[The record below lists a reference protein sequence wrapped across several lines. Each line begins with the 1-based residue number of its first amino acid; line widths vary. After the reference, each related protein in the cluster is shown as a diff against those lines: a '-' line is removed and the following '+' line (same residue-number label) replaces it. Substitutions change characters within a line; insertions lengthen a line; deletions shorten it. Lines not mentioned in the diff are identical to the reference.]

1 MRCGYFSALL
11 FLFNAQSNMRNSLKL
26 LFRDFLAF
34 FRQDFNLWAYAYT
47 VLLVSCSI
55 ALVYGTAWGREFERG
70 LTPLGNVYANHA
82 LRYVGIYFLVAIPTL
97 IFRRRYAELRSMAFY
112 GKALLFMLL
121 LSFADAFSWR
131 TALDFSEYS
140 SIEQSYVFKV
150 MWRTRGLMFILP
162 LLIAMRIFFDKKVKG
177 LYGLCRGNHHVKA
190 YLWLY
195 VAIVPLLIFAS
206 FTDDFLSYYPSY
218 EPWFFEDVFGRPAW
232 LNALIFET
240 VYMSD
245 FVMVELFFRGA
256 LVIGMAA
263 TLGRGAVLNMV
274 AVYVA
279 LHFGKPALEAISA
292 LFGGYFLG
300 ALAFQTRH
308 IWGGVIIHMGI
319 AMLIELL
326 RFFEHYVLGVG

>member
-1 MRCGYFSALL
+1 MKH
-11 FLFNAQSNMRNSLKL
+11 SLKL
-26 LFRDFLAF
+26 LFRDFSAF
-34 FRQDFNLWAYAYT
+34 FRQDFNLLAYAYT
-47 VLLVSCSI
+47 VLLVACSI
-55 ALVYGTAWGREFERG
+55 ALMYGVAWGREFERG
-70 LTPLGNVYANHA
+70 LTPFGNVYANHA
-82 LRYVGIYFLVAIPTL
+82 LRYVGIYFLVAIPSL
-97 IFRRRYAELRSMAFY
+97 VFRRRYAALRSAAFY
-112 GKALLFMLL
+112 GKALLLLLL

-131 TALDFSEYS
+131 TALDFPAYS
-140 SIEQSYVFKV
+140 HVEKSYVFKV
-150 MWRTRGLMFILP
+150 LWRARNLAFVLP
-162 LLIAMRIFFDKKVKG
+162 LLVAMRIFFDKKVKG
-177 LYGLCRGNHHVKA
+177 LYGLCRGRHHVKA

-195 VAIVPLLIFAS
+195 AVVVPLLIFAS

-218 EPWFFEDVFGRPAW
+218 KPWFFGEVFGRPAW
-232 LNALIFET
+232 LNALLFEA

-263 TLGRGAVLNMV
+263 ALGRSAVLPMV

-279 LHFGKPALEAISA
+279 LHFGKPALEAVSA

-319 AMLIELL
+319 ALLIELL
-326 RFFEHYVLGVG
+326 RFVEHYALGVG

>member
-1 MRCGYFSALL
+1 MKH
-11 FLFNAQSNMRNSLKL
+11 SLQL
-26 LFRDFLAF
+26 LFRDFSAF

-47 VLLVSCSI
+47 VLLVACSV
-55 ALVYGTAWGREFERG
+55 ALMYGAAWGRDFERG
-70 LTPLGNVYANHA
+70 VTPFGNVYANHA
-82 LRYVGIYFLVAIPTL
+82 LRYVGIYFLAAIPSL
-97 IFRRRYAELRSMAFY
+97 ALRRRYAELRSGAFY
-112 GKALLFMLL
+112 GKAIVLMLL
-121 LSFADAFSWR
+121 LSFSDAFSWR
-131 TALDFSEYS
+131 TAVDFSGYS
-140 SIEQSYVFKV
+140 HVEQSYLFKV
-150 MWRTRGLMFILP
+150 MWRMRNLLFILP

-177 LYGLCRGNHHVKA
+177 LYGLCRGRHHVRA

-195 VAIVPLLIFAS
+195 VVVVPLLIFAS
-206 FTDDFLSYYPSY
+206 FTNDFLSYYPSY
-218 EPWFFEDVFGRPAW
+218 KPWVFGDIFGRPAW
-232 LNALIFET
+232 LNALMFET
-240 VYMSD
+240 VYMAD

-263 TLGRGAVLNMV
+263 TLGRSAVLPMV

-319 AMLIELL
+319 ALLIELL
-326 RFFEHYVLGVG
+326 RFFEHYALGVG